1 MERDKILIEAGE
13 LMVKMGEP
21 NLRIYDTTIQFYIN
35 MSGEE
40 VEDMPTAHEMYLQ
53 GHIPG
58 AAFFDHETF
67 SDPDSKYEFMMMA
80 DERLGDQI
88 GHIGIS
94 ADSQVVVY
102 ANDLL
107 PCATR
112 AFWILRYAGHEN
124 VRILNGGL
132 AAWKAAGGEVETQE
146 RYYQPAQF
154 EADLHPEMFVGKD
167 AVLAAQEDDSVRT
180 VNTLTRE
187 WHANAHIPGSA
198 CLPCMDLMEGWD
210 TFRSEDEI
218 AAHLQEDTGHERII
232 TYCGGGIAATV
243 NAVAHL
249 MLGNENVAVYD
260 GSLYE
265 WRGEGLP
272 VESDKSASS

>member
-1 MERDKILIEAGE
+1 MDREKVLIEVDE
-13 LMVKMGEP
+13 LMAKMDDP

-53 GHIPG
+53 GHIPA
-58 AAFFDHETF
+58 AAFFDHEAF

-88 GHIGIS
+88 GRIGIS

-132 AAWKAAGGEVETQE
+132 AAWKAAGGEIETQA
-146 RYYQPAQF
+146 RQYQPAEF
-154 EADLHPEMFVGKD
+154 EARLRPELFADKD
-167 AVLAAQEDDSVRT
+167 AVQAAQGDASVHT
-180 VNTLTRE
+180 VNTLTRQ

-198 CLPCMDLMEGWD
+198 CLPCTDLMEGWNA
-210 TFRSEDEI
+210 FLSEEEI
-218 AAHLQEDTGHERII
+218 AAHLQDEAGHQRII

-260 GSLYE
+260 GSLFE

-272 VESDKSASS
+272 LESDNPNPA